1 MKIKYS
7 LIESLSKDE
16 ILEGILALHHNIFG
30 DSSDLLSKMKS
41 KPHLTIVVAWHDDV
55 VIGYKIGYELNQS
68 KYYSW
73 LGGVDSTY
81 RGHGVATKLMN
92 LQHMYLKEKG
102 YSVVQ
107 TKTMNRWRGMLLLN
121 IKSGFD
127 VIETYTNE
135 EGLLKIILE
144 KRL

>member
-1 MKIKYS
+1 M
-7 LIESLSKDE
+7 
-16 ILEGILALHHNIFG
+16 
-30 DSSDLLSKMKS
+30 
-41 KPHLTIVVAWHDDV
+41 
-55 VIGYKIGYELNQS
+55 GYELNQS

-81 RGHGVATKLMN
+81 RGHGVAAKLMN

-107 TKTMNRWRGMLLLN
+107 TKTMNKWRGMLLLN

-144 KRL
+144 KSSISRI